1 MTDRFDE
8 LALRVFGEMEN
19 PNNLRIVETLSA
31 ALRAQHKA
39 GQEAMREKAA
49 VVVTRIGHHDPGTAN
64 LAATIIGAVLP
75 QAADTFAASIRA
87 LPIEDT
93 P

>member
-8 LALRVFGEMEN
+8 MARVLLLKAKCTGDEPMRGLLRD
-19 PNNLRIVETLSA
+19 
-31 ALRAQHKA
+31 ALRAQHRA

-49 VVVTRIGHHDPGTAN
+49 YATENTDEAGIAENGTTCDPSPGN
-64 LAATIIGAVLP
+64 LAAA
-75 QAADTFAASIRA
+75 IRA